1 MNINKKYNYTPFSL
15 DEDSILW
22 SLSRLFNPYESG
34 SSNSFGRECTYSY
47 ELTISEENKQYQT
60 EMILP
65 GVKKKDLMLTVED
78 QTVHIRK
85 GSLGKNEKI
94 SQEKDSFHKTI
105 EFPDDAD
112 LDKISAKL
120 ADGIL
125 ELIIPKKEKPKATSI
140 KIT

>member
-1 MNINKKYNYTPFSL
+1 
-15 DEDSILW
+15 
-22 SLSRLFNPYESG
+22 
-34 SSNSFGRECTYSY
+34 
-47 ELTISEENKQYQT
+47 
-60 EMILP
+60 MILP